1 MEYKWRLLQKSTVS
15 NAGLERTD
23 WCVRALFVSS
33 STAGMPCA
41 GCCERRVGCCAV
53 RLQLLEYLHEMLT
66 DVDGVALLDV
76 DDSIECVADEEDG

>member
-41 GCCERRVGCCAV
+41 V